1 MKLGELVT
9 EIRRRAGSFPYV
21 IALEGTIG
29 SGKSYEGEK
38 LHEALSPDALLI
50 SMDLFVC
57 VPRSLWERKIEEGD
71 IHLRDWYDIG
81 KVKDMLLSVR
91 NKGVFDVSGL
101 YDVETGNIC
110 NRITIDAGRCRYFIL
125 EGLFS
130 LDDELDGLIGMRV
143 FIDTPPEVALARA
156 EARDESG
163 RHLDHRGWL
172 EKRKIYFDGYLP
184 YFDGHRKKADIILDP
199 D

>member
-9 EIRRRAGSFPYV
+9 EIRGRARSFPYV

-29 SGKSYEGEK
+29 SGKSYEGEL

-57 VPRSLWERKIEEGD
+57 VPRSLWERKIGEED
-71 IHLRDWYDIG
+71 ISLRDWYDID
-81 KVKDMLLSVR
+81 KVRDTLRSVR
-91 NKGVFDVSGL
+91 EKKIFGVSGL
-101 YDVETGNIC
+101 YNIESGDIN
-110 NRITIDAGRCRYFIL
+110 NRIMLDAERCRYLIL

-130 LDDELDGLIGMRV
+130 FDEELDGLIDMRV

-156 EARDESG
+156 EARDESR
-163 RHLDHRGWL
+163 RHLDHRRWL

-184 YFDGHRKKADIILDP
+184 YIEEHRNIADIILDP

>member
-1 MKLGELVT
+1 MELGELVA
-9 EIRRRAGSFPYV
+9 EIHKRARKFPYI

-29 SGKSYEGEK
+29 SGKSYDGEK

-81 KVKDMLLSVR
+81 KVKATLLSAA
-91 NKGVFDVSGL
+91 KKKIFDVSGL
-101 YDVETGNIC
+101 YNVQSGDIDG
-110 NRITIDAGRCRYFIL
+110 RITIDAESCRYLIL

-130 LDDELDGLIGMRV
+130 FDEEFDGLIDLRV

>member
-1 MKLGELVT
+1 MELGELVT

-38 LHEALSPDALLI
+38 LHEALSPDALLMP
-50 SMDLFVC
+50 MDLFVC
-57 VPRSLWERKIEEGD
+57 VPRSLWERKIEEGG
-71 IHLRDWYDIG
+71 IRLRDWYDIDKVRDTLLLVRG
-81 KVKDMLLSVR
+81 KKA
-91 NKGVFDVSGL
+91 FDVSGL

-110 NRITIDAGRCRYFIL
+110 NRITIDAGMCRYFIL

-130 LDDELDGLIGMRV
+130 LDDELDGLIDLRV
-143 FIDTPPEVALARA
+143 FINTPPEVALARA
-156 EARDESG
+156 ESRDESR
-163 RHLDHRGWL
+163 RHLDHRGWI

-184 YFDGHRKKADIILDP
+184 YFDGHRKKADILLDP